1 MLQSLL
7 EKFNAVDHHDD
18 PLITSKKMSLNN
30 EISFLLSKLRMV
42 EMIEVR
48 SFEQPVKLDETLQ
61 SI

>member
-1 MLQSLL
+1 ML
-7 EKFNAVDHHDD
+7 EKFNAVDHYDD

-48 SFEQPVKLDETLQ
+48 SFEQPVKLDET
-61 SI
+61 